1 MAYGKAE
8 EIIVVRKWKVEKY
21 MEQIYVQTED
31 LSVGYHGKVLLSDIA
46 LKVNKGEI
54 LVLIGPN
61 GAGKSTI
68 IKNII
73 REMNP
78 IGGNIYVKGRK
89 ISDFTSKEYAKTMS
103 VVLTEK
109 IKTEMMTCRDVVAM
123 GRYPY
128 TNYFGR
134 LTKED
139 EVIVNESLKKVS
151 ALDIAENDFSQISD
165 GQRQRIMLAR
175 AICQKPEVIV
185 LDEPTSFLDIRHK
198 IELLDI
204 LQEMA
209 VKDNV
214 AVIVSLHE
222 IELAAKIADYVMCV
236 GADGK
241 IEFGRPEKIFTDDR
255 ISSLYGLIHGTY
267 NCMYGSTELKKPE
280 GTPKVFVAGGAGTGV
295 FIYRE
300 LQRLGIAFRAGI
312 LYENDCDFPV
322 AKALA
327 SEVITEKMFEPIGK
341 DTFEAACRKIDESD
355 YVIDTGCPVGQMNAM
370 LKDVLEY
377 AAEKKKIIL
386 KKPDIDTLKSLFTGE

>member
-1 MAYGKAE
+1 
-8 EIIVVRKWKVEKY
+8 

-46 LKVNKGEI
+46 LKVKKGEI

-139 EVIVNESLKKVS
+139 EVIVNESL
-151 ALDIAENDFSQISD
+151 IAGVMAMQ
-165 GQRQRIMLAR
+165 
-175 AICQKPEVIV
+175 PECIV

-255 ISSLYGLIHGTY
+255 ISSLYGLTHGTY

>member
-1 MAYGKAE
+1 
-8 EIIVVRKWKVEKY
+8 
-21 MEQIYVQTED
+21 
-31 LSVGYHGKVLLSDIA
+31 
-46 LKVNKGEI
+46 
-54 LVLIGPN
+54 
-61 GAGKSTI
+61 
-68 IKNII
+68 
-73 REMNP
+73 
-78 IGGNIYVKGRK
+78 
-89 ISDFTSKEYAKTMS
+89 
-103 VVLTEK
+103 
-109 IKTEMMTCRDVVAM
+109 
-123 GRYPY
+123 
-128 TNYFGR
+128 
-134 LTKED
+134 
-139 EVIVNESLKKVS
+139 
-151 ALDIAENDFSQISD
+151 
-165 GQRQRIMLAR
+165 
-175 AICQKPEVIV
+175 
-185 LDEPTSFLDIRHK
+185 
-198 IELLDI
+198 
-204 LQEMA
+204 MA

-255 ISSLYGLIHGTY
+255 ISSLYGLTHGTY

>member
-68 IKNII
+68 IKNLIK
-73 REMNP
+73 EMSP
-78 IGGNIYVKGRK
+78 IGGNIYIKGRK
-89 ISDFTSKEYAKTMS
+89 IRDYTSKEYAKTMS

-139 EVIVNESLKKVS
+139 EQIVNESLKKVS
-151 ALDIAENDFSQISD
+151 AIDIADNDFSQISD

>member
-1 MAYGKAE
+1 MKTTDEEDVWKIRQKAGMVFQNPDNQIIGNVVE
-8 EIIVVRKWKVEKY
+8 EDVGFGPENLGVPTDEIWKRVE
-21 MEQIYVQTED
+21 
-31 LSVGYHGKVLLSDIA
+31 
-46 LKVNKGEI
+46 
-54 LVLIGPN
+54 
-61 GAGKSTI
+61 
-68 IKNII
+68 
-73 REMNP
+73 
-78 IGGNIYVKGRK
+78 
-89 ISDFTSKEYAKTMS
+89 
-103 VVLTEK
+103 
-109 IKTEMMTCRDVVAM
+109 
-123 GRYPY
+123 
-128 TNYFGR
+128 
-134 LTKED
+134 
-139 EVIVNESLKKVS
+139 ESLTATGMISYRAHSPNKLSGGQKQRV
-151 ALDIAENDFSQISD
+151 AIAGVMAMQ
-165 GQRQRIMLAR
+165 
-175 AICQKPEVIV
+175 PECIV

-255 ISSLYGLIHGTY
+255 ISSLYGLTHGTY